1 MVMMADFKSDIN
13 TSIKEIPRKTGKQ
26 VEACKEETQTF
37 LKELQENTTKQVKE
51 LKKTIQDLKM
61 EKETIENSQK
71 EKTWEI

>member
-37 LKELQENTTKQVKE
+37 LKELQENTTKQAME
-51 LKKTIQDLKM
+51 LNKIIQDLKM
-61 EKETIENSQK
+61 EVETIK
-71 EKTWEI
+71 KT